1 MTSSFCRTEKS
12 KTELS
17 SSQKGKNTFSRFSGF
32 KVFLFIFVSAFFWSE
47 TSFAVVHSVENIS
60 EKVKGDRLSLS
71 DVNSIL
77 GTIRGFF
84 FDDSTGFV
92 GIGTDSPAAKLEIE
106 HQGSIGFEGDLS
118 LGGIVLD
125 QNNNNSQLGL
135 DSNEITQKGGNL
147 YVTSHDGGIYFRTDE
162 DDSDTAEV
170 QMFINAAG
178 NVGIGNINP
187 TTNLEVESDS
197 FAPLKLLRTGT
208 SGGNSISFANE
219 NGRLGAVGADEG
231 NKLLFYVGENSSESM
246 VIDSDGNVGVGTSAP
261 NSKLIIT
268 HDQNVSGN
276 SATTL
281 TADAADNTAATYAF
295 QARANNGTSG
305 SASYLMSIR
314 ADGNV
319 GIGTTSPNEALHV
332 EGSLLV
338 DAYNTSDPSSSGIF
352 FREGYTGEYPAN
364 EPQPY
369 NASITLWD
377 GSNNGESYDGISVNG
392 HDGVVI
398 RTKSEDN
405 PKLVVNSAGNVGIG
419 TTSPETAL
427 EVEGNGTVASFT
439 NANTSNSD
447 TGIKIVGGRNANT
460 AGNTAYL
467 DLANFD
473 ENEGDDGTE
482 FVMGRVAGGMN
493 DFDGQTGFLQFFT
506 NSGADLSEKMRID
519 KNGNVGIGTTEP
531 NAKLEVDGSV
541 HMGGFTESDEDEW
554 PKFTWLRNTIN
565 DWDEGLIKQSSAK
578 GAFGKGGFGIHF
590 DDSKEFSLVTSKWT
604 TVASF
609 DGATKN
615 AYFAGNVGIGT
626 TEPNYLLDVNGTIS
640 GTGVAGALS
649 DARHKNTIENLKYG
663 LDEVLQLRPVNFM
676 WNAEKVADHGMSGV
690 QLGLIAQEVEG
701 ILPEVV
707 LTAPDQSQT
716 KSIKYSALIPPMI
729 QAIKDLEARDRALQ
743 QQIAEL
749 RAELA
754 TLR

>member
-1 MTSSFCRTEKS
+1 MTSFPRRTEKS

-17 SSQKGKNTFSRFSGF
+17 PSQKGKNTLSRFSGF

-92 GIGTDSPAAKLEIE
+92 GIGNDIPS
-106 HQGSIGFEGDLS
+106 
-118 LGGIVLD
+118 
-125 QNNNNSQLGL
+125 
-135 DSNEITQKGGNL
+135 
-147 YVTSHDGGIYFRTDE
+147 
-162 DDSDTAEV
+162 
-170 QMFINAAG
+170 
-178 NVGIGNINP
+178 
-187 TTNLEVESDS
+187 TNLEVESDS

-219 NGRLGAVGADEG
+219 NGRLGAVGADAG
-231 NKLLFYVGENSSESM
+231 NNLLFYVGENSSESM
-246 VIDSDGNVGVGTSAP
+246 VIDSDGN
-261 NSKLIIT
+261 L
-268 HDQNVSGN
+268 
-276 SATTL
+276 
-281 TADAADNTAATYAF
+281 
-295 QARANNGTSG
+295 
-305 SASYLMSIR
+305 
-314 ADGNV
+314 
-319 GIGTTSPNEALHV
+319 
-332 EGSLLV
+332 
-338 DAYNTSDPSSSGIF
+338 
-352 FREGYTGEYPAN
+352 
-364 EPQPY
+364 
-369 NASITLWD
+369 
-377 GSNNGESYDGISVNG
+377 
-392 HDGVVI
+392 
-398 RTKSEDN
+398 
-405 PKLVVNSAGNVGIG
+405 
-419 TTSPETAL
+419 
-427 EVEGNGTVASFT
+427 
-439 NANTSNSD
+439 
-447 TGIKIVGGRNANT
+447 
-460 AGNTAYL
+460 
-467 DLANFD
+467 
-473 ENEGDDGTE
+473 
-482 FVMGRVAGGMN
+482 
-493 DFDGQTGFLQFFT
+493 
-506 NSGADLSEKMRID
+506 
-519 KNGNVGIGTTEP
+519 GIGTTEP

-701 ILPEVV
+701 VLPEVV

-716 KSIKYSALIPPMI
+716 KSIKYAALIPPMI

-754 TLR
+754 ALR

>member
-197 FAPLKLLRTGT
+197 LAPLKLLRTGT

-219 NGRLGAVGADEG
+219 NGRLGAVGADAG
-231 NKLLFYVGENSSESM
+231 NNLLFYVGENSSESM
-246 VIDSDGNVGVGTSAP
+246 VIDSDGN
-261 NSKLIIT
+261 L
-268 HDQNVSGN
+268 
-276 SATTL
+276 
-281 TADAADNTAATYAF
+281 
-295 QARANNGTSG
+295 
-305 SASYLMSIR
+305 
-314 ADGNV
+314 
-319 GIGTTSPNEALHV
+319 
-332 EGSLLV
+332 
-338 DAYNTSDPSSSGIF
+338 
-352 FREGYTGEYPAN
+352 
-364 EPQPY
+364 
-369 NASITLWD
+369 
-377 GSNNGESYDGISVNG
+377 
-392 HDGVVI
+392 
-398 RTKSEDN
+398 
-405 PKLVVNSAGNVGIG
+405 
-419 TTSPETAL
+419 
-427 EVEGNGTVASFT
+427 
-439 NANTSNSD
+439 
-447 TGIKIVGGRNANT
+447 
-460 AGNTAYL
+460 
-467 DLANFD
+467 
-473 ENEGDDGTE
+473 
-482 FVMGRVAGGMN
+482 
-493 DFDGQTGFLQFFT
+493 
-506 NSGADLSEKMRID
+506 
-519 KNGNVGIGTTEP
+519 GIGTTEP

-649 DARHKNTIENLKYG
+649 DARHKNNIENLKYG
-663 LDEVLQLRPVNFM
+663 LDEVLQLRPVNFR
-676 WNAEKVADHGMSGV
+676 WNAEKVADSGMSGV

-701 ILPEVV
+701 VLPEVV

-729 QAIKDLEARDRALQ
+729 QAIKDLESRDRAQ
-743 QQIAEL
+743 QLQIAEL
-749 RAELA
+749 QAELA
-754 TLR
+754 ALR